1 MKAAFTVMRREL
13 SSNRISFIV
22 TAAVVLCAT
31 TSGDSEIALSNGN
44 YTWLLAVLSPFFFV
58 FYDCAKLM
66 HLGANKRDYYAGSLM
81 AYGALALL
89 VSAVNSV
96 FCYAVDPLNKAQ
108 TVVNMM
114 GLCGWTENGAAAA
127 FLQQALFLFLVMVF
141 LHVLLSAQPYWY
153 GWLADGLLAA
163 VICVFTPIEPLRRVL
178 AGFFGIIMF
187 NSSALLHIAVCAAL
201 SAAFAAA
208 GIAVLKRKTL

>member
-1 MKAAFTVMRREL
+1 MKEAFTVMRREL

-66 HLGANKRDYYAGSLM
+66 HLGADKRDYCAGSLM
-81 AYGALALL
+81 TYGALALL

-114 GLCGWTENGAAAA
+114 GLCGWTKNGAAAA
-127 FLQQALFLFLVMVF
+127 VLHAL
-141 LHVLLSAQPYWY
+141 LLAQPYWY

>member
-1 MKAAFTVMRREL
+1 M
-13 SSNRISFIV
+13 
-22 TAAVVLCAT
+22 
-31 TSGDSEIALSNGN
+31 EITRGF
-44 YTWLLAVLSPFFFV
+44 SPFFFV

-66 HLGANKRDYYAGSLM
+66 HLGADKRDYCAGSLM

-141 LHVLLSAQPYWY
+141 LHALLLAQPYWY

-187 NSSALLHIAVCAAL
+187 NSSALLHLSLIHISSRKSRKPFKSSLLSTAAVSAFSIRFRRWRKRRGA
-201 SAAFAAA
+201 SAA
-208 GIAVLKRKTL
+208 